1 MYTCTYVQCCRA
13 GSLLQLLNGPVA
25 KVAKSSTELVTWKHA
40 FLVGS
45 ESIII

>member
-1 MYTCTYVQCCRA
+1 MYMYVHCCRA

-25 KVAKSSTELVTWKHA
+25 KVAKSSTKLVTWKHT